1 MLDVFYKVM
10 LVILFLT
17 AIVPSSGIP
26 KLNKIENAVW
36 AIVFV
41 LLLRLK

>member
-1 MLDVFYKVM
+1 MLDMFYKVM
-10 LVILFLT
+10 LVVLCLT
-17 AIVPSSGIP
+17 AMCPDIGIH
-26 KLNKIENAVW
+26 KLTKIENALW

>member
-1 MLDVFYKVM
+1 MLNVFYKVM
-10 LVILFLT
+10 LVVLCLT
-17 AIVPSSGIP
+17 AMCPP
-26 KLNKIENAVW
+26 KDIDKLVKIENAIW

>member
-1 MLDVFYKVM
+1 MLNVFYKVM
-10 LVILFLT
+10 LVCLT
-17 AIVPSSGIP
+17 AMCPP
-26 KLNKIENAVW
+26 KDIDKLVKIENAIW